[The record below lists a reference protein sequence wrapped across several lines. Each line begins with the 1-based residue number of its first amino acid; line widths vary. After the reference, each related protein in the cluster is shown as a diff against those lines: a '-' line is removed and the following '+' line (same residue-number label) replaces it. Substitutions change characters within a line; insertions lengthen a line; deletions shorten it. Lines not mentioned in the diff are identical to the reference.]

1 MVAKLTG
8 AVLRAFLVALLLA
21 MPSLLLPSAASDTNQ
36 IVVLISVLAGAMVF
50 MEYTSRA
57 PSIIEFRFA
66 APFNRMKF
74 GFGAVGLLACCLI
87 MRGAETPGSWSVL
100 LTQLSGVMAAG
111 LDFPYSPVRLLLSLL
126 PPSISEGDTQL
137 IRLLAALCYGLSM
150 VMVFVFLA
158 LVRIWG
164 WPVRRGAFNVWLN
177 LPLFDP
183 TGGGDVVVR
192 LHRDSALNLSLGF
205 LLPFL
210 LPALVVV
217 LVNFFDRSTLLS
229 PQTVIWMIVIWAF
242 VPAGMIMR
250 GLALHRVAE
259 LITAKRRRAYAKAED
274 AFQTV

>member
-1 MVAKLTG
+1 M
-8 AVLRAFLVALLLA
+8 A

-36 IVVLISVLAGAMVF
+36 IVVLISILAGALVL
-50 MEYTSRA
+50 MEYSSRA
-57 PSIIEFRFA
+57 PSIVEFRFA
-66 APFNRMKF
+66 APFNRLKF
-74 GFGAVGLLACCLI
+74 GFGAAAVLVCSMI
-87 MRGAETPGSWSVL
+87 MRGVDTPGSWSIL
-100 LTQLSGVMAAG
+100 LTDLSGFIAAA
-111 LDFPYSPVRLLLSLL
+111 LDFPYSPVRLLLTLL
-126 PPSISEGDTQL
+126 PADMPEGDVQL
-137 IRLLAALCYGLSM
+137 VRLLAALCYGMSM

-192 LHRDSALNLSLGF
+192 LNRDSAVNLSLGF

-217 LVNFFDRSTLLS
+217 AVQFFDRSTLLN

-259 LITAKRRRAYAKAED
+259 LITAKRRRAYAKAGD
-274 AFQTV
+274 ALQTV